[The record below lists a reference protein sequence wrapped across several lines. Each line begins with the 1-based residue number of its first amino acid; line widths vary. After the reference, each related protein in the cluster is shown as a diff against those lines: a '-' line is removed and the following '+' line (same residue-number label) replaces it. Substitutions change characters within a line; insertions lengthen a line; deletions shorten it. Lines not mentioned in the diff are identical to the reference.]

1 MWIWLC
7 FFQKPKR
14 RGNEEIELVFV
25 EMYVREESLKR
36 KMARSWVRSALWNV
50 LRDM

>member
-7 FFQKPKR
+7 FFQKPER

-25 EMYVREESLKR
+25 EKYVRGESLKR
-36 KMARSWVRSALWNV
+36 KMARSGSEAFSLEC
-50 LRDM
+50 LA